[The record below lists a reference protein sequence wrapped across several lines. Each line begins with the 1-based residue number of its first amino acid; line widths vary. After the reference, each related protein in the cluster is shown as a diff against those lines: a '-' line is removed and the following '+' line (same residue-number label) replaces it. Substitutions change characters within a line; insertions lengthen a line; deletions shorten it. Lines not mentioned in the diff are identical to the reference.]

1 MKQFIQSLWSQRP
14 WRICIAVFIPCLAAA
29 LILTVILLLLP
40 PATEEVGQ
48 SPTEDT
54 QSVTAQGEEPLP
66 TVPQTAETAEPPETG
81 KKEPSKT
88 VLAHGIDV
96 SKWQGRI
103 DWAKVQADGVEFAMI
118 RLGFADDDGCGE
130 DPNAYYNLQEAEKYG
145 VPVGV
150 YFYSEAESPAA
161 ARAEAQWVLER
172 IGGYAISLPVVLD
185 WESPGKDLTISAAV
199 RTDTALSFL
208 REVSRAGYDA
218 MLYAPISELE
228 DENMWQADRIVAEF
242 HLWGAAYTAPVY
254 PDVSFPST
262 DLPLSMWQY
271 SDKGK
276 VKGISGNVDRNV
288 SYVLWEKKEPKD
300 PTARPKDPSA
310 PDGFKQVFATVSK
323 SVTAKIEVNLR
334 ALPSMDGEVVGKLSR
349 GTFLTCTGESDMG
362 WSRLLLN
369 GQPVYA
375 VTSYLTEQLQEEPH
389 DPAAGHSFEKTSEL
403 VTAKVEVN
411 LRAAPTTDSEVVV
424 LLKNGEYV
432 ERIGIG
438 DRGWD
443 KLLYQGREVFAVAS
457 YLEVKR

>member
-1 MKQFIQSLWSQRP
+1 MMNLFRSLWSRRP
-14 WRICIAVFIPCLAAA
+14 WRIGITVFFGCLAAA
-29 LILTVILLLLP
+29 LALTAVFLLLP

-48 SPTEDT
+48 TPAEEPP
-54 QSVTAQGEEPLP
+54 SVTATGEEPDP
-66 TVPQTAETAEPPETG
+66 TAPQTAETVEPPETG

-88 VLAHGIDV
+88 VLARGIDV

-161 ARAEAQWVLER
+161 ARAEAQWVLTR
-172 IGGYAISLPVVLD
+172 IGGYAVSLPVVLD
-185 WESPGKDLTISAAV
+185 WESPGKDLSISAAV

-228 DENMWQADRIVAEF
+228 DENMWDAARIASEF

-254 PDVSFPST
+254 PDVSFPAT

-276 VKGISGNVDRNV
+276 VNGIAGNVDRNV
-288 SYVLWEKKEPKD
+288 SYVLWEKKAPKD
-300 PTARPKDPSA
+300 PTARPQDPTA
-310 PDGFKQVFATVSK
+310 PDGFKQVFSAVSK

-349 GTFLTCTGESDMG
+349 GTFLSCTGESDMG

-369 GQPVYA
+369 GQAVYA

-411 LRAAPTTDSEVVV
+411 LRVAPTTDSEVVV